1 MISGLL
7 YFKHFYVFLLRL
19 KCVKANVLDWIT
31 APDTIEQNA
40 AYKAVCTCVGTVWV
54 E

>member
-7 YFKHFYVFLLRL
+7 YFKHFYVLLLRL
-19 KCVKANVLDWIT
+19 KCVKANVLDWII
-31 APDTIEQNA
+31 APDAIEQNA
-40 AYKAVCTCVGTVWV
+40 AYKAVCTCVGTVCV